1 LKSKI
6 NIFTVNIMY
15 KFIYFNENYRKLVI
29 YRSAKNQNRS
39 KLIDLPTIYCS
50 EPKRWRIGDNYER

>member
-6 NIFTVNIMY
+6 NIFIVNIMY
-15 KFIYFNENYRKLVI
+15 KFIYFNENSRKLAI
-29 YRSAKNQNRS
+29 LRSAKNQNRS

-50 EPKRWRIGDNYER
+50 ESKNGE